1 MIQHPSCSGS
11 HPACTSK
18 DKIKPRICDPHIR
31 DTVHDSRVAVCGV
44 LGTDSLTLT
53 PAACKE
59 QDGSGRR
66 PLKPFNRASPLYPTS
81 PHVLL
86 ATHKKAEK
94 PAKTST
100 RVRFYEMQQKYLSL
114 SVMLSYNVAS
124 AALPL
129 DLHPSSPESVRRS
142 PSCSTGTASAV
153 QQAQGRRDCGN
164 EEGNKR
170 LMSGEHDLECCG

>member
-1 MIQHPSCSGS
+1 MIQRHQFPIYTMIQHPSCSGS

-66 PLKPFNRASPLYPTS
+66 PLKPFNRASLLYPTS

-86 ATHKKAEK
+86 FRDPNPQESRETSKDIDSCSILRNATKV
-94 PAKTST
+94 SC
-100 RVRFYEMQQKYLSL
+100 SL
-114 SVMLSYNVAS
+114 CS
-124 AALPL
+124 ALIQRCLRGCP
-129 DLHPSSPESVRRS
+129 PGSSPFIPGKYKKISI
-142 PSCSTGTASAV
+142 V
-153 QQAQGRRDCGN
+153 QYRYGKCCAGSGQAGL
-164 EEGNKR
+164 R
-170 LMSGEHDLECCG
+170 LRN